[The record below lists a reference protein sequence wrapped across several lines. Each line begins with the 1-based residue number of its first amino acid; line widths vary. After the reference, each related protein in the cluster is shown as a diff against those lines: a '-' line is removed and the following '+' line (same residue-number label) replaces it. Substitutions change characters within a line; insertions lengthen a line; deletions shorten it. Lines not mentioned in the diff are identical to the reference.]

1 MTAGATFWRGLSR
14 VVHFC
19 FARRRAGMVAK
30 HRQSRYHKTAMLRF
44 WVFMAVLS
52 FPAFG
57 ATGAVTIDAAVE
69 QMYNFDFP
77 ASHELLNRCIAAHP
91 KDPLPYAFR
100 AAADLFYE
108 MDRLKILESEFLVND
123 ERIIAKKKL
132 QPDPAV
138 RAQFYKALDDTAS
151 RSDAALIADP
161 NDRSALF
168 AMCISQGVATDYMA
182 LVEKRQFSS
191 LSPAKRSNSY
201 AQRLLKL
208 DPKYYDAYLTT
219 GFSEYIIGSLP
230 FIVRWF
236 VHFENVS
243 GSKERGVENV
253 RLVAREGHYFK
264 PFAKILLGIA
274 ALCEKRP
281 KEARDLLSDL
291 ARDYPEN
298 PLFRKELA
306 KVTATIGAAGN

>member
-52 FPAFG
+52 FPALG

-77 ASHELLNRCIAAHP
+77 ASHQILNQYIAAHP
-91 KDPLPYAFR
+91 QDPLPYAFR

-108 MDRLKILESEFLVND
+108 MDRLGILESEFLSD
-123 ERIIAKKKL
+123 DARITAKKKL
-132 QPDPAV
+132 QPDAAV
-138 RAQFYKALDDTAS
+138 RAQFYQALDDTAS
-151 RSDAALIADP
+151 RAETALRANP
-161 NDRSALF
+161 NDRVALF
-168 AMCISQGVATDYMA
+168 SMCISQGVATDYMA
-182 LVEKRQFSS
+182 LVEKHQFSS

-219 GFSEYIIGSLP
+219 GFSEYILASMP
-230 FIVRWF
+230 FILRWF
-236 VHFENVS
+236 VHFDNVS
-243 GSKERGVENV
+243 GSKERGVANV
-253 RLVAREGHYFK
+253 RLVAREGHFFK

-274 ALCEKRP
+274 ALREKKP
-281 KEARDLLSDL
+281 LEARDLLADL
-291 ARDYPEN
+291 ARDYPNN

-306 KVTATIGAAGN
+306 KVIATIGVAGN

>member
-1 MTAGATFWRGLSR
+1 
-14 VVHFC
+14 
-19 FARRRAGMVAK
+19 
-30 HRQSRYHKTAMLRF
+30 MLRF
-44 WVFMAVLS
+44 WASIVVLCL
-52 FPAFG
+52 PAFG
-57 ATGAVTIDAAVE
+57 AAGAPSIDAAVE

-77 ASHELLNRCIAAHP
+77 ASHRILDQCIAAHP
-91 KDPLPYAFR
+91 QDPLPYAFR

-108 MDRLKILESEFLVND
+108 MDRLGILESEFLVND

-138 RAQFYKALDDTAS
+138 RVQFYKALDDTAS
-151 RSDAALIADP
+151 RAEAALRANPD
-161 NDRSALF
+161 DLSALF

-191 LSPAKRSNSY
+191 LSPARRSNSY

-219 GFSEYIIGSLP
+219 GFSEYIVGSLP
-230 FIVRWF
+230 FIIRWF
-236 VHFENVS
+236 VHFDNVS
-243 GSKERGVENV
+243 GNKERGVENV

-264 PFAKILLGIA
+264 PFAKILLGVA
-274 ALCEKRP
+274 ALREKKP
-281 KEARDLLSDL
+281 QEARDLLLDL
-291 ARDYPEN
+291 AHDYPNN

-306 KVTATIGAAGN
+306 KVTASIAATGN

>member
-1 MTAGATFWRGLSR
+1 
-14 VVHFC
+14 
-19 FARRRAGMVAK
+19 
-30 HRQSRYHKTAMLRF
+30 MLRF
-44 WVFMAVLS
+44 WVLTAALS

-57 ATGAVTIDAAVE
+57 ATGAATIDAAVE

-77 ASHELLNRCIAAHP
+77 ASHRILDQCIAAHP
-91 KDPLPYAFR
+91 QDPLPYAFR

-108 MDRLKILESEFLVND
+108 MDRLGILESEFLVND

-151 RSDAALIADP
+151 RAEAALGANPD
-161 NDRSALF
+161 DRSALF

-182 LVEKRQFSS
+182 LVEKHQFSS
-191 LSPAKRSNSY
+191 LSPARRSNNY

-219 GFSEYIIGSLP
+219 GFSEYMIGSLP
-230 FIVRWF
+230 FIIRWF
-236 VHFENVS
+236 VHFDNVS
-243 GSKERGVENV
+243 GSKERGVENL

-264 PFAKILLGIA
+264 PFAKILLGVID
-274 ALCEKRP
+274 LREKKP
-281 KEARDLLSDL
+281 QEARNLLVDL
-291 ARDYPEN
+291 ARDYPDN
-298 PLFRKELA
+298 PLFRRELA

>member
-1 MTAGATFWRGLSR
+1 
-14 VVHFC
+14 
-19 FARRRAGMVAK
+19 
-30 HRQSRYHKTAMLRF
+30 MLRF
-44 WVFMAVLS
+44 WVSIILLCL
-52 FPAFG
+52 PAFG
-57 ATGAVTIDAAVE
+57 AAGAVTIDAAVE

-77 ASHELLNRCIAAHP
+77 ASHRILDQCIAAHP
-91 KDPLPYAFR
+91 QDPLPYAFR

-108 MDRLKILESEFLVND
+108 MDRLGILESEFLVND

-151 RSDAALIADP
+151 RAEAALGANPD
-161 NDRSALF
+161 DRSALF

-182 LVEKRQFSS
+182 LVEKHQFSS
-191 LSPAKRSNSY
+191 LSPARRSNNY

-219 GFSEYIIGSLP
+219 GFSEYMIGSLP
-230 FIVRWF
+230 FIIRWF
-236 VHFENVS
+236 VHFDNVS
-243 GSKERGVENV
+243 GSKERGVENL

-264 PFAKILLGIA
+264 PFAKILLGVID
-274 ALCEKRP
+274 LREKKP
-281 KEARDLLSDL
+281 QEARNLLVDL
-291 ARDYPEN
+291 ARDYPDN

-306 KVTATIGAAGN
+306 KVTASIAATGN

>member
-1 MTAGATFWRGLSR
+1 MWRER
-14 VVHFC
+14 
-19 FARRRAGMVAK
+19 
-30 HRQSRYHKTAMLRF
+30 RQSGYDKIAVFRF
-44 WVFMAVLS
+44 WAIIAVS
-52 FPAFG
+52 CFPAFG
-57 ATGAVTIDAAVE
+57 ATGAATIDAAVE

-77 ASHELLNRCIAAHP
+77 ASHAILNQCIAAHP

-108 MDRLKILESEFLVND
+108 MDRLGILESEFLAD
-123 ERIIAKKKL
+123 DTRIIAKKKL
-132 QPDPAV
+132 QPDPTV

-151 RSDAALIADP
+151 RAEAALAADP
-161 NDRSALF
+161 NDRAALF
-168 AMCISQGVATDYMA
+168 SMCISQGVATDYMA

-230 FIVRWF
+230 FIIRWF
-236 VHFENVS
+236 IHFDNVT

-274 ALCEKRP
+274 ALREKRP
-281 KEARDLLSDL
+281 QEARDLLADL
-291 ARDYPEN
+291 ARDYPNN